1 MLKNLF
7 SGPMNPKPFT
17 LFSLVIFLF
26 PLAISFIWKFY
37 ALSAVLIF
45 VLIISYLYHS
55 SENKNLE
62 KLDVAGAWLLMF
74 TNTIL
79 IVVGRFTFPY
89 YRTLFLLH
97 PKQKQIRSRLVAC
110 SFFPSHPFRSAD
122 LSDDLITYINLEF
135 PDG

>member
-1 MLKNLF
+1 
-7 SGPMNPKPFT
+7 MNPKPFT

-89 YRTLFLLH
+89 FYLAVLSAIIALYFYFTQNKSKYAHGWWHVLSSLVTLFALL
-97 PKQKQIRSRLVAC
+97 
-110 SFFPSHPFRSAD
+110 
-122 LSDDLITYINLEF
+122 TYQTT
-135 PDG
+135 